1 MSAKLEAGMYKDR
14 SAFEADFRLMIENCQ
29 LYNSPG
35 TYAYNE
41 SVILDGFFEKRKSA
55 QGFL

>member
-29 LYNSPG
+29 LYNSPD

-41 SVILDGFFEKRKSA
+41 SVALDTFFEKRKFS
-55 QGFL
+55 